1 KINADYS
8 QIFKGMNLTAGPI
21 SHGETG
27 EAAQSLHNMNNYVF
41 SSSEGNAAMD
51 IIKNPLEYSVYP
63 NPSNGNF
70 KVRTNQKGQYQV
82 IDMLGRTVE
91 TGSLKEGVNTVFV
104 RPAGLY
110 VLRIQASNGHVKTT
124 KLHNR

>member
-1 KINADYS
+1 
-8 QIFKGMNLTAGPI
+8 M
-21 SHGETG
+21 
-27 EAAQSLHNMNNYVF
+27 F

-51 IIKNPLEYSVYP
+51 ITDNTFEFSVYP

-82 IDMLGRTVE
+82 IDMLGCSVDA
-91 TGSLKEGVNTVFV
+91 GPLKAGVNTVNV
-104 RPAGLY
+104 RTAGLY

-124 KLHNR
+124 KLHIR